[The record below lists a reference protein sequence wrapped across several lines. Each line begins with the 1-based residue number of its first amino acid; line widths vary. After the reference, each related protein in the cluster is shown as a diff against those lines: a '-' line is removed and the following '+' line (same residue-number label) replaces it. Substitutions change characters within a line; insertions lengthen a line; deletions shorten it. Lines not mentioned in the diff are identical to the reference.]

1 MAEVRLENVSKSFG
15 GKTVVDNL
23 NLTVEDR
30 EFLTLVGP
38 SGCGKSTTL
47 RMICGLER
55 ASAGNIFFDGKP
67 VSWLPANKRDV
78 SMVFQSYALY
88 PHRTVRQNIGFALK
102 MMRVP
107 KATIEEQ
114 VRQAA
119 RTLDIEDLLDRKP
132 RELSGGQRQRV
143 ALGRAIVRDA
153 GAYLLDE
160 PLSNLDAQLR
170 VLMRAEIKRLHV
182 DVARTFIYVTHDQV
196 EAMTMSDRIAVMRD
210 GVIQQC
216 ATPEEIYERPANRF
230 VASFMGSPPMNFLTG
245 DLVHEGSTLHFRS
258 PALTQPLH
266 PPTHPAGP
274 TSADPTSADPTSA
287 GSTSARPAFMAAE
300 SAVADTVAGST
311 AAESAVVS
319 GSSRQVVLGIRP
331 EDITLSTTPADGHH
345 PGKVF
350 VTEPLGPDVLVT
362 VRIEGELI
370 RARVPTPF
378 RLGHDST
385 VHVAFNPNRLHLFHP
400 TTGTALQSPR

>member
-1 MAEVRLENVSKSFG
+1 
-15 GKTVVDNL
+15 
-23 NLTVEDR
+23 
-30 EFLTLVGP
+30 
-38 SGCGKSTTL
+38 
-47 RMICGLER
+47 
-55 ASAGNIFFDGKP
+55 
-67 VSWLPANKRDV
+67 
-78 SMVFQSYALY
+78 MVFQSYALY
-88 PHRTVRQNIGFALK
+88 PHKTVRQNIGFALK

-107 KATIEEQ
+107 KATIAEQ
-114 VRQAA
+114 VLQAA

-210 GVIQQC
+210 GVVQQC

-230 VASFMGSPPMNFLTG
+230 VASFMGSPPMNFVTG
-245 DLVHEGSTLHFRS
+245 ELADVDGKRSFRS
-258 PALTQPLH
+258 SAITQDIRLYGALPDDPA
-266 PPTHPAGP
+266 
-274 TSADPTSADPTSA
+274 
-287 GSTSARPAFMAAE
+287 
-300 SAVADTVAGST
+300 
-311 AAESAVVS
+311 
-319 GSSRQVVLGIRP
+319 VVLGVRP
-331 EDITLSTTPADGHH
+331 EDVSLSPEPLPGYR

-350 VTEPLGPDVLVT
+350 VSEPLGPDVLVT
-362 VRIEGELI
+362 VRIDGELI
-370 RARVPTPF
+370 KARVPTPF

-385 VHVAFNPNRLHLFHP
+385 VHVGFNPDRLHLFAVSD
-400 TTGTALQSPR
+400 GAALHAPQPA

>member
-1 MAEVRLENVSKSFG
+1 MAEVRLEGITKSFG
-15 GKTVVDNL
+15 GKTVVKDL

-55 ASAGNIFFDGKP
+55 ATGGDIYFDGKP

-78 SMVFQSYALY
+78 AMVFQSYALY
-88 PHRTVRQNIGFALK
+88 PHKTVGQNIGFALK

-107 KATIEEQ
+107 KATIAEQ
-114 VRQAA
+114 VLKAA

-143 ALGRAIVRDA
+143 ALGRAIVREA

-210 GVIQQC
+210 GVVQQC

-230 VASFMGSPPMNFLTG
+230 VASFMGSPPMNFVTG
-245 DLVHEGSTLHFRS
+245 ELQDVDGVRMFRS
-258 PALTQPLH
+258 TATGAVGRGRNQALSQEVTLYGGEGPAD
-266 PPTHPAGP
+266 GK
-274 TSADPTSADPTSA
+274 
-287 GSTSARPAFMAAE
+287 
-300 SAVADTVAGST
+300 
-311 AAESAVVS
+311 
-319 GSSRQVVLGIRP
+319 VVLGVRP
-331 EDITLSTTPADGHH
+331 EDVSLSQTPLPGYR

-350 VTEPLGPDVLVT
+350 VAEPLGPDVLVT
-362 VRIEGELI
+362 VRLDGELVK
-370 RARVPTPF
+370 ARVPTPF
-378 RLGHDST
+378 RLGYDST
-385 VHVAFNPNRLHLFHP
+385 VHVGFNQDRLHLFNASD
-400 TTGTALQSPR
+400 GQALQAPTREERP

>member
-1 MAEVRLENVSKSFG
+1 MAEVRLEGVTKSFG
-15 GKTVVDNL
+15 GKTAVHDL
-23 NLTVEDR
+23 NLTIEDQ

-55 ASAGNIFFDGKP
+55 ATEGHIFFDGKP

-88 PHRTVRQNIGFALK
+88 PHKTVRQNIGFALK

-107 KATIEEQ
+107 KATISEQ
-114 VRQAA
+114 VLQAA

-210 GVIQQC
+210 GVVQQC

-230 VASFMGSPPMNFLTG
+230 VASFMGSPPMNFVTG
-245 DLVHEGSTLHFRS
+245 ELADVDGTRTFRS
-258 PALTQPLH
+258 PAITLPLTAERSSTQP
-266 PPTHPAGP
+266 
-274 TSADPTSADPTSA
+274 SALS
-287 GSTSARPAFMAAE
+287 G
-300 SAVADTVAGST
+300 T
-311 AAESAVVS
+311 APDDR
-319 GSSRQVVLGIRP
+319 GVVLGIRP
-331 EDITLSTTPADGHH
+331 EDVTLSTTPVDGHH

-350 VTEPLGPDVLVT
+350 VSEPLGPDVLVT
-362 VRIEGELI
+362 VRIEGELVK
-370 RARVPTPF
+370 ARVPTPF

-385 VHVAFNPNRLHLFHP
+385 VYVGFNPNRLHLFAAAD
-400 TTGTALQSPR
+400 GTALHAPEREEHS

>member
-1 MAEVRLENVSKSFG
+1 MAEVQLEGVTKSFG
-15 GKTVVDNL
+15 GKTAVRDL
-23 NLTVEDR
+23 NLTVQDQ

-55 ASAGNIFFDGKP
+55 ATEGHIFFDGKP

-78 SMVFQSYALY
+78 AMVFQSYALY
-88 PHRTVRQNIGFALK
+88 PHKTVRQNIGFALK

-107 KATIEEQ
+107 KATIAEQ

-230 VASFMGSPPMNFLTG
+230 VASFMGSPPMNFVTG
-245 DLVHEGSTLHFRS
+245 ELADVDGVRTFRS

-266 PPTHPAGP
+266 VSAAPTDPA
-274 TSADPTSADPTSA
+274 
-287 GSTSARPAFMAAE
+287 
-300 SAVADTVAGST
+300 
-311 AAESAVVS
+311 
-319 GSSRQVVLGIRP
+319 VVLGIRP
-331 EDITLSTTPADGHH
+331 EDITLSTTPVDGHH

-350 VTEPLGPDVLVT
+350 VAEPLGPDVLVT

-370 RARVPTPF
+370 KARVPTPF

-385 VHVAFNPNRLHLFHP
+385 VYVGFDPDRLHLFSAAD
-400 TTGTALQSPR
+400 GTALQAPEREERS

>member
-1 MAEVRLENVSKSFG
+1 MAEVRLEGVTKSFG
-15 GKTVVDNL
+15 GKVAVDNL
-23 NLTVEDR
+23 NLTVEDQ

-55 ASAGNIFFDGKP
+55 ATEGHIFFDGKP

-88 PHRTVRQNIGFALK
+88 PHKTVRQNIGFALK

-107 KATIEEQ
+107 KATVSEQ
-114 VRQAA
+114 VLQAA

-210 GVIQQC
+210 GVVQQC

-230 VASFMGSPPMNFLTG
+230 VASFMGSPPMNFVTG
-245 DLVHEGSTLHFRS
+245 ELADADGTRTFRS
-258 PALTQPLH
+258 PALTVPL
-266 PPTHPAGP
+266 TGP
-274 TSADPTSADPTSA
+274 TSPATLPDDP
-287 GSTSARPAFMAAE
+287 R
-300 SAVADTVAGST
+300 
-311 AAESAVVS
+311 
-319 GSSRQVVLGIRP
+319 VVLGIRP
-331 EDITLSTTPADGHH
+331 EDVTLSAAPVAGHH

-350 VTEPLGPDVLVT
+350 VAEPLGPDVLVT

-370 RARVPTPF
+370 KARVPTPF

-385 VHVAFNPNRLHLFHP
+385 VYVGFTPNRLHLFAAAD
-400 TTGTALQSPR
+400 GTALHAPEREEHS

>member
-1 MAEVRLENVSKSFG
+1 MAEVRLEGVSKTFG

-23 NLTVEDR
+23 DLTVEDR

-88 PHRTVRQNIGFALK
+88 PHKTVRQNIGFALK

-216 ATPEEIYERPANRF
+216 ATPEEIYEHPANRF

-245 DLVHEGSTLHFRS
+245 DLTQESSTSFFRS
-258 PALTQPLH
+258 PALTQALP
-266 PPTHPAGP
+266 GP
-274 TSADPTSADPTSA
+274 VP
-287 GSTSARPAFMAAE
+287 R
-300 SAVADTVAGST
+300 
-311 AAESAVVS
+311 
-319 GSSRQVVLGIRP
+319 GSSGQVVLGVRP
-331 EDITLSTTPADGHH
+331 EYITLSTTPVDGHH

-350 VTEPLGPDVLVT
+350 VAEPLGPDVLVT

-385 VHVAFNPNRLHLFHP
+385 VYVGFNPHRLHLFDP
-400 TTGTALQSPR
+400 TTGAALQ

>member
-1 MAEVRLENVSKSFG
+1 MAEVRLDGVSKRFADNL
-15 GKTVVDNL
+15 VVDNL
-23 NLTVEDR
+23 NLTIEDR

-55 ASAGNIFFDGKP
+55 ATEGDIYFDGKP

-88 PHRTVRQNIGFALK
+88 PHKTVGQNIGFALK
-102 MMRVP
+102 MMRMP
-107 KATIEEQ
+107 KATIAEQ
-114 VRQAA
+114 VLRAA

-143 ALGRAIVRDA
+143 ALGRAIVREA

-182 DVARTFIYVTHDQV
+182 DVARTFVYVTHDQV

-216 ATPEEIYERPANRF
+216 ATPEEIYEHPANRF

-245 DLVHEGSTLHFRS
+245 ELADQDGTTHFRS
-258 PALTQPLH
+258 RALTQLLTTPDDATDRKVL
-266 PPTHPAGP
+266 
-274 TSADPTSADPTSA
+274 
-287 GSTSARPAFMAAE
+287 
-300 SAVADTVAGST
+300 
-311 AAESAVVS
+311 
-319 GSSRQVVLGIRP
+319 LGIRP
-331 EDITLSTTPADGHH
+331 EDLTLSTTPVQGHH

-350 VTEPLGPDVLVT
+350 VSEPLGPDVLVT
-362 VRIEGELI
+362 VNIEGELLK
-370 RARVPTPF
+370 ARVPTPF

-385 VHVAFNPNRLHLFHP
+385 VYVGLDPNRLHLFNA
-400 TTGTALQSPR
+400 TDGTALTAPR

>member
-1 MAEVRLENVSKSFG
+1 MAEVRLEGVTKSFG
-15 GKTVVDNL
+15 GKTAVRDL

-55 ASAGNIFFDGKP
+55 ATEGHIFFDGKP

-88 PHRTVRQNIGFALK
+88 PHKTVRQNIGFALK

-107 KATIEEQ
+107 KATISEQ
-114 VRQAA
+114 VLQAA

-143 ALGRAIVRDA
+143 ALGRAIVREA

-210 GVIQQC
+210 GVVQQC

-230 VASFMGSPPMNFLTG
+230 VASFMGSPPMNFVTG
-245 DLVHEGSTLHFRS
+245 ELADVDGVRTFRA
-258 PALTQPLH
+258 PAFNQPIQLEVE
-266 PPTHPAGP
+266 P
-274 TSADPTSADPTSA
+274 ADPA
-287 GSTSARPAFMAAE
+287 
-300 SAVADTVAGST
+300 
-311 AAESAVVS
+311 
-319 GSSRQVVLGIRP
+319 VVLGIRP
-331 EDITLSTTPADGHH
+331 EDITLSTTPVAGHH

-350 VTEPLGPDVLVT
+350 VSEPLGPDVLVT

-370 RARVPTPF
+370 KARVPTPF

-385 VHVAFNPNRLHLFHP
+385 VYVGFNANRLHLFAAAD
-400 TTGTALQSPR
+400 GTALHAPEREEHS

>member
-1 MAEVRLENVSKSFG
+1 MAEVRLDGVSKRFAN
-15 GKTVVDNL
+15 KLVVDNL
-23 NLTVEDR
+23 NLTVEDQ

-55 ASAGNIFFDGKP
+55 ATEGNIFFDGKP

-88 PHRTVRQNIGFALK
+88 PHRTVAQNIGFALK

-107 KATIEEQ
+107 KAKITEAVQ
-114 VRQAA
+114 RAA

-245 DLVHEGSTLHFRS
+245 ELSDADGTRAFRS
-258 PALTQPLH
+258 AALTQPL
-266 PPTHPAGP
+266 TQ
-274 TSADPTSADPTSA
+274 
-287 GSTSARPAFMAAE
+287 RLEAAE
-300 SAVADTVAGST
+300 RA
-311 AAESAVVS
+311 
-319 GSSRQVVLGIRP
+319 VVLGIRP
-331 EDITLSTTPADGHH
+331 EDLTVSTTRVEGHH
-345 PGKVF
+345 PAKVF
-350 VTEPLGPDVLVT
+350 VSEPLGPDVLVT
-362 VRIEGELI
+362 VNIQGELLK
-370 RARVPTPF
+370 ARVPTPF

-385 VHVAFNPNRLHLFHP
+385 VYVGLNPDRLHLFDAAD
-400 TTGTALQSPR
+400 GTALHAPE

>member
-1 MAEVRLENVSKSFG
+1 MAEVRLEGITKSFG
-15 GKTVVDNL
+15 GKTAVNDL
-23 NLTVEDR
+23 NLTVEDQ

-55 ASAGNIFFDGKP
+55 ATEGHIFFDGKP

-88 PHRTVRQNIGFALK
+88 PHKTVRQNIGFALK

-107 KATIEEQ
+107 KATIAEQ
-114 VRQAA
+114 VLQAA

-230 VASFMGSPPMNFLTG
+230 VASFMGSPPMNFITG
-245 DLVHEGSTLHFRS
+245 DLSDVDGIRTFRS
-258 PALTQPLH
+258 SAIRLALTGTRPNEQPSA
-266 PPTHPAGP
+266 PSGGAPA
-274 TSADPTSADPTSA
+274 D
-287 GSTSARPAFMAAE
+287 R
-300 SAVADTVAGST
+300 
-311 AAESAVVS
+311 
-319 GSSRQVVLGIRP
+319 RVVLGIRP
-331 EDITLSTTPADGHH
+331 EDITLSTTPVDGHH

-350 VTEPLGPDVLVT
+350 VSEPLGPDVLVT
-362 VRIEGELI
+362 VRVEGELI
-370 RARVPTPF
+370 KARVPTPF
-378 RLGHDST
+378 GLGHDST
-385 VHVAFNPNRLHLFHP
+385 VYVGLNPNRLHLF
-400 TTGTALQSPR
+400 TASDGTALHAPNREERS

>member
-1 MAEVRLENVSKSFG
+1 MAEVRLEGVTKSFG
-15 GKTVVDNL
+15 GKTAVKDL
-23 NLTVEDR
+23 NLTIEDQ

-55 ASAGNIFFDGKP
+55 ASEGNIFFDGKP
-67 VSWLPANKRDV
+67 VTWLPANKRDV
-78 SMVFQSYALY
+78 AMVFQSYALY
-88 PHRTVRQNIGFALK
+88 PHKTVRQNIGFALK

-107 KATIEEQ
+107 KETIAEQ
-114 VRQAA
+114 VLQAA

-210 GVIQQC
+210 GVVQQC
-216 ATPEEIYERPANRF
+216 ATPAEIYERPANRF
-230 VASFMGSPPMNFLTG
+230 VASFMGSPPMNFVTG
-245 DLVHEGSTLHFRS
+245 ELADVDGVRTFRS
-258 PALTQPLH
+258 GALSQELGGYDVSPDDPA
-266 PPTHPAGP
+266 
-274 TSADPTSADPTSA
+274 
-287 GSTSARPAFMAAE
+287 
-300 SAVADTVAGST
+300 
-311 AAESAVVS
+311 
-319 GSSRQVVLGIRP
+319 VVLGVRP
-331 EDITLSTTPADGHH
+331 EDVTLSPTPVAGYQ

-350 VTEPLGPDVLVT
+350 VSEPLGPDVLVT
-362 VRIEGELI
+362 VRIGGELLK
-370 RARVPTPF
+370 ARVPVPF

-385 VHVAFNPNRLHLFHP
+385 VYVGFNQNRLHLFRASD
-400 TTGTALQSPR
+400 GTALHAPQRV

>member
-1 MAEVRLENVSKSFG
+1 MAEVRLENVTKSFG
-15 GKTVVDNL
+15 GKTAVNDL
-23 NLTVEDR
+23 NLTIEDQ

-55 ASAGNIFFDGKP
+55 ATEGNIFFDGKP

-78 SMVFQSYALY
+78 AMVFQSYALY
-88 PHRTVRQNIGFALK
+88 PHKTVRQNIGFALK
-102 MMRVP
+102 MMRMP
-107 KATIEEQ
+107 KATIAEQ
-114 VRQAA
+114 VLQAA

-216 ATPEEIYERPANRF
+216 ATPEEIYEHPANRF
-230 VASFMGSPPMNFLTG
+230 VASFMGSPPMNFIAGELADVDGIRT
-245 DLVHEGSTLHFRS
+245 FRS
-258 PALTQPLH
+258 AAITLPLTDPAT
-266 PPTHPAGP
+266 G
-274 TSADPTSADPTSA
+274 SAPQRIASA
-287 GSTSARPAFMAAE
+287 GASSSGTAPASGAR
-300 SAVADTVAGST
+300 DDRT
-311 AAESAVVS
+311 
-319 GSSRQVVLGIRP
+319 VVLGIRP
-331 EDITLSTTPADGHH
+331 EDITLSTNPVQGHH

-350 VTEPLGPDVLVT
+350 VSEPLGPDVLVT
-362 VRIEGELI
+362 VRVEGELI
-370 RARVPTPF
+370 KARVPTPF

-385 VHVAFNPNRLHLFHP
+385 VYVGFNPHRLHLFNASD
-400 TTGTALQSPR
+400 GTALHAPN